1 MGLDGPSLLLTA
13 SPLIVPSTVH
23 EAVAIAPKP
32 CGFSN
37 SLERANP
44 PMEGDELPQELQK
57 PHRKVANA
65 KDSASKRGQK
75 KQAAVK

>member
-1 MGLDGPSLLLTA
+1 
-13 SPLIVPSTVH
+13 
-23 EAVAIAPKP
+23 
-32 CGFSN
+32 
-37 SLERANP
+37 
-44 PMEGDELPQELQK
+44 MEGDELPQELQK